1 MTVATPHEEHMRG
14 PGRLHASIADRHRAI
29 YHLGVRNVPETSGG
43 ATKLDELQLRI
54 DQLEGE
60 LERHRSQEQLL
71 AKTLVSATR
80 YGTVIRES
88 ARREAELALRKA
100 RGEAEKLKARAVRER
115 DDARRELL
123 RLRRITEQMRNGLS
137 EFLTA
142 KVEEL
147 EVEIDDHQGRQDD
160 ELETALGSAL
170 GGQSAAKTPSGPEAA
185 SHTGL
190 DVLARRGDDSTGES
204 PHAQR

>member
-1 MTVATPHEEHMRG
+1 MRR
-14 PGRLHASIADRHRAI
+14 PLLQAVIADRHRAI
-29 YHLGVRNVPETSGG
+29 YHLVVRKVEETSGG
-43 ATKLDELQLRI
+43 ATELDKLQLRI
-54 DQLEGE
+54 DQLEVE
-60 LERHRSQEQLL
+60 LERHRSQEQLI
-71 AKTLVSATR
+71 AKTLVSATS
-80 YGTVIRES
+80 YGTVIREN
-88 ARREAELALRKA
+88 ARREAELALHKA
-100 RGEAEKLKARAVRER
+100 RAEAERLKARAVRER

-123 RLRRITEQMRNGLS
+123 RLRRTTEQMRNGLS
-137 EFLTA
+137 EFLTS

>member
-1 MTVATPHEEHMRG
+1 MNSTCADRCC
-14 PGRLHASIADRHRAI
+14 RQSIADRHRAI
-29 YHLGVRNVPETSGG
+29 YHLGVRKIPDTSGG
-43 ATKLDELQLRI
+43 ATELDKLQLRI
-54 DQLEGE
+54 DQLEVE
-60 LERHRSQEQLL
+60 LERHRSQEQLI
-71 AKTLVSATR
+71 AKTLVSATS
-80 YGTVIRES
+80 YGTVIREN
-88 ARREAELALRKA
+88 ARREAELALHKA
-100 RGEAEKLKARAVRER
+100 RAEAERLKARAVRER

-123 RLRRITEQMRNGLS
+123 RLRRTTEQMRNGLS

-147 EVEIDDHQGRQDD
+147 EVEIDDHQGRQEGD

>member
-1 MTVATPHEEHMRG
+1 MNSTCGDRCDC
-14 PGRLHASIADRHRAI
+14 RSSIADQHRAI
-29 YHLGVRNVPETSGG
+29 YHLGMRNVPETSVG
-43 ATKLDELQLRI
+43 ATGLDKLQLRI

-60 LERHRSQEQLL
+60 LERHRSEEQLI
-71 AKTLVSATR
+71 AKTLVSATS
-80 YGTVIRES
+80 YGTVIREN
-88 ARREAELALRKA
+88 ARRDAELALRKA
-100 RGEAEKLKARAVRER
+100 RAEAERLKARALRER

-147 EVEIDDHQGRQDD
+147 EVEIDDHQSRQEDD

-170 GGQSAAKTPSGPEAA
+170 GGQSAAKTRSGPEAA
-185 SHTGL
+185 SHPGL
-190 DVLARRGDDSTGES
+190 DALARRGDDSTGGS

>member
-1 MTVATPHEEHMRG
+1 MRK
-14 PGRLHASIADRHRAI
+14 I
-29 YHLGVRNVPETSGG
+29 PETSGG
-43 ATKLDELQLRI
+43 ATELDKLQLRI
-54 DQLEGE
+54 DQLEVE
-60 LERHRSQEQLL
+60 LERHRSQEQLI
-71 AKTLVSATR
+71 AKTLVSATS
-80 YGTVIRES
+80 YGTVIREN
-88 ARREAELALRKA
+88 ARREAELALHKA
-100 RGEAEKLKARAVRER
+100 RAEAERLKARAVRER

-123 RLRRITEQMRNGLS
+123 RLRRTTEQMRNGLS
-137 EFLTA
+137 EFLTS

>member
-1 MTVATPHEEHMRG
+1 MRR
-14 PGRLHASIADRHRAI
+14 PPLQAVIADRHRAI
-29 YHLGVRNVPETSGG
+29 YHLGVRKVAETSGG
-43 ATKLDELQLRI
+43 ATELDKLQLRI
-54 DQLEGE
+54 DQLEVE
-60 LERHRSQEQLL
+60 LERHRSQEQLI
-71 AKTLVSATR
+71 AKTLVSATS
-80 YGTVIRES
+80 YGTVIREN
-88 ARREAELALRKA
+88 ARREAELALHKA
-100 RGEAEKLKARAVRER
+100 RAEAERLKARAVRER

-123 RLRRITEQMRNGLS
+123 RLRRTTEQMRNGLS
-137 EFLTA
+137 EFLTS

>member
-1 MTVATPHEEHMRG
+1 MV
-14 PGRLHASIADRHRAI
+14 L
-29 YHLGVRNVPETSGG
+29 TS
-43 ATKLDELQLRI
+43 
-54 DQLEGE
+54 
-60 LERHRSQEQLL
+60 
-71 AKTLVSATR
+71 
-80 YGTVIRES
+80 
-88 ARREAELALRKA
+88 
-100 RGEAEKLKARAVRER
+100 
-115 DDARRELL
+115 
-123 RLRRITEQMRNGLS
+123 
-137 EFLTA
+137 